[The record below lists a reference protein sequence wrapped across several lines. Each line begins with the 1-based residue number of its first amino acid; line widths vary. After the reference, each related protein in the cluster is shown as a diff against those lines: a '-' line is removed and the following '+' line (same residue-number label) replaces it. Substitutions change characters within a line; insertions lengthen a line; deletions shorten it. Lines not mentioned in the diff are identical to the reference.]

1 MTSFAFVIEPA
12 SQPRLAA
19 WLLLLHAAIAFC
31 PWFARCPAPL
41 AAALSTLAIA
51 GFYLNLAWVPG
62 RHCRLQAIAVDGSR
76 WRVRLAG
83 AADWQ
88 PAALGAGTR
97 AYRDCVLLDLRVTGR
112 RAGWLLPRGAVP
124 ADSFRRLKARIRLSC

>member
-1 MTSFAFVIEPA
+1 MTSFAFVIEPG

-19 WLLLLHAAIAFC
+19 WLLFLHAAIALC
-31 PWFARCPAPL
+31 PWLARCPAPL
-41 AAALSTLAIA
+41 AAVLTTIAIA
-51 GFYLNLAWVPG
+51 GFGLNLARVPG

-76 WRVRLAG
+76 CRVRLLG
-83 AADWQ
+83 AAEWH

-97 AYRDCVLLDLRVTGR
+97 AYRDCVLLDLRVAGR

-124 ADSFRRLKARIRLSC
+124 ADSFRRLKARVRLSC